1 MKKLVIFLLSALL
14 LISCDVD
21 ALKYYNEATLKTETV
36 EDGQSKLDIK
46 VEMNFSEE
54 AKDSVE
60 ELALFEE
67 INFSHHMQFG
77 KDQTISRQYLG
88 TNAVGVDTVYY
99 REQDL
104 SYIRVPFLGKYLKLN
119 DLSFGGIES
128 STYEEPPISEASKL
142 KIAEKWRLLVQ
153 EDDVVNLG
161 DEVIDTP
168 EGEVKVKKFVISFSH
183 DQVYKFLNEVIDI
196 LAEDDVFIEQVK
208 SYPTYTF
215 ENNELK
221 TSDYELSAEDII
233 QGNRALLD
241 AIVIE
246 DFSMTAYIDIDQYI
260 VNHIY
265 DAKISFKDILEEAI
279 ESITIHAEYEL
290 FDLNNKQEMD
300 FPNVTENDW
309 ITFDEVI
316 DSFGDFSIE

>member
-1 MKKLVIFLLSALL
+1 LVCAFF
-14 LISCDVD
+14 
-21 ALKYYNEATLKTETV
+21 
-36 EDGQSKLDIK
+36 Q
-46 VEMNFSEE
+46 
-54 AKDSVE
+54 
-60 ELALFEE
+60 
-67 INFSHHMQFG
+67 
-77 KDQTISRQYLG
+77 
-88 TNAVGVDTVYY
+88 
-99 REQDL
+99 
-104 SYIRVPFLGKYLKLN
+104 
-119 DLSFGGIES
+119 
-128 STYEEPPISEASKL
+128 EPPVSEASQL
-142 KIAEKWRLLVQ
+142 KIAEKWRALVQ

-183 DQVYKFLNEVIDI
+183 DQIYSFFNEVIDI
-196 LAEDDVFIEQVK
+196 LAEDEVIIEKVK

-215 ENNELK
+215 ENDELVE
-221 TSDYELSAEDII
+221 SDYQLSAEEII
-233 QGNRALLD
+233 QGYRELLE
-241 AIVIE
+241 AVFIE

-265 DAKISFKDILEEAI
+265 DAKISFKDILEEQI